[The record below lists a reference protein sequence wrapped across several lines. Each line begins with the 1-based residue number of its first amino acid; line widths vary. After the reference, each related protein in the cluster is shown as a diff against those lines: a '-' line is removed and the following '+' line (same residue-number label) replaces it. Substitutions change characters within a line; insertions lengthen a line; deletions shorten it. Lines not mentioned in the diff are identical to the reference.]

1 MTGKRRRKRAAEW
14 ASRSIPMQRKQRK
27 AANWESKLN
36 NDLTLCTA
44 DLIEAESNYD
54 DALDPTAH
62 LIRQLPYDDPDSDNV
77 PVYIVMGGVEEDVD
91 YILDDSDALEFD
103 VDQQTRTR

>member
-1 MTGKRRRKRAAEW
+1 MTDKRRSKRAAEW
-14 ASRSIPMQRKQRK
+14 DSRPISMQRKQRK
-27 AANWESKLN
+27 ADNWESKLN
-36 NDLTLCTA
+36 NDLTICTA
-44 DLIEAESNYD
+44 DLIETESNYD
-54 DALDPTAH
+54 DVLDPTAH
-62 LIRQLPYDDPDSDNV
+62 LIHQLPYDDPDSDNV